1 MAGVHKSPIVQLL
14 WKERA
19 NLQRVTAT
27 GGKPQEKLL
36 TKTASDSRVAVSYN
50 FKDDLLLKEQYANFN
65 GLIQFS
71 KLFEDLDALAG
82 NVAFKHCD
90 DDDPETRMPHLVTA
104 SVAWL
109 HEAHHV
115 VS

>member
-19 NLQRVTAT
+19 NLQRVTAE

-36 TKTASDSRVAVSYN
+36 TKTARDSRVAVSYN
-50 FKDDLLLKEQYANFN
+50 FKDDQLLKEQYANFN

-104 SVAWL
+104 SVA
-109 HEAHHV
+109 
-115 VS
+115 